1 MCCRKAEE
9 LRCEERRTRIR
20 LGESL
25 EALRPTLS
33 ARGKQAPADATPTLY
48 DTVSRAG
55 LVSCS
60 SDRSGSGSGSSSSG
74 LIPVLNLRDTV
85 VGFILLSC

>member
-1 MCCRKAEE
+1 

-33 ARGKQAPADATPTLY
+33 ARGKQAPADATPTVY
-48 DTVSRAG
+48 DTVSAAG
-55 LVSCS
+55 LV
-60 SDRSGSGSGSSSSG
+60 
-74 LIPVLNLRDTV
+74 VM
-85 VGFILLSC
+85 